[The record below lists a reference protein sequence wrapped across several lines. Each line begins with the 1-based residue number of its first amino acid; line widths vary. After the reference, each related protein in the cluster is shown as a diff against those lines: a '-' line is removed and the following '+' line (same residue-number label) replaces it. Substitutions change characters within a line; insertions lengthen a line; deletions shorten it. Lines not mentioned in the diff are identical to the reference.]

1 MTEANRELAVLLLR
15 TMGVVY
21 TNGQILAPG
30 SPLPHH
36 HPVPATIQSG
46 QTSSTE
52 APLFLLVNNMTEANH
67 EIAVL
72 FLRTMGEVCSNGQI
86 LPQITDVATIQYV
99 RERVDS
105 YLEQLLAE
113 SAADD
118 WTDVEDDDDDD
129 DDADDRAPVE
139 SQPN

>member
-1 MTEANRELAVLLLR
+1 
-15 TMGVVY
+15 
-21 TNGQILAPG
+21 
-30 SPLPHH
+30 
-36 HPVPATIQSG
+36 
-46 QTSSTE
+46 
-52 APLFLLVNNMTEANH
+52 MTEANH

-118 WTDVEDDDDDD
+118 WTDVEDDDDD
-129 DDADDRAPVE
+129 RAPVE
-139 SQPN
+139 PQPN